1 MIGTVDTNTVDPVS
15 RVGNNPGRK
24 GVNRWYV
31 RVQPRL
37 LVFKAV
43 LSTSRESAFLNTKA

>member
-24 GVNRWYV
+24 GIE
-31 RVQPRL
+31 RL
-37 LVFKAV
+37 VCASPTEIIGPCDRSLDLA
-43 LSTSRESAFLNTKA
+43 